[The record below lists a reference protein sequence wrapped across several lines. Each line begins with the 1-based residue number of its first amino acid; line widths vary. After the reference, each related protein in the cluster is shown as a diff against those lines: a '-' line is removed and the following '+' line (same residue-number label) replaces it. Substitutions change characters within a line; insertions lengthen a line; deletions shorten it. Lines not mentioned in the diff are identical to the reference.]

1 MIKIILPLLLFLSSC
16 NSKEVY
22 KPIIAQQQD
31 NVQCVKFEHPT
42 KAFTLN
48 VPASWGKPHK
58 FKYNPNVFSFYPS
71 ETAEFT
77 VSISQNLNL
86 SAELPASVAKMM
98 FPEETP
104 FTELKRNSG
113 EGWNSIRQDYKGTK
127 KGKSWAW
134 LAVFYG
140 TGSNAIA
147 ITLSDSAESINSH
160 KELFERTVDSIAFN
174 TKIYNK

>member
-1 MIKIILPLLLFLSSC
+1 MIKIILPLLLVFSAC
-16 NSKEVY
+16 NLKEVY
-22 KPIIAQQQD
+22 KPINAQQQD
-31 NVQCVKFEHPT
+31 TLQCVKFEHPT
-42 KAFTLN
+42 KVFTLD
-48 VPASWGKPHK
+48 VPAGWGKPHK

-71 ETAEFT
+71 QTAEFT

-86 SAELPASVAKMM
+86 PAELPAGVAKMM
-98 FPEETP
+98 FPEETS

-113 EGWNSIRQDYKGTK
+113 EGWNSISQDYKGTK
-127 KGKSWAW
+127 KGKPWAW

-160 KELFERTVDSIAFN
+160 KELFERTVNSIAFS
-174 TKIYNK
+174 KKASGK